1 VNTGKNL
8 PLSGKNDEQLRTV
21 ARSAE
26 VLELL
31 VGEGALTLRDVQRR
45 LGLGHSVA
53 HRILQTWTALEYLSF
68 NPETKV
74 YRAGTKL
81 MWVGTKVRTALD
93 DPDLHARL
101 ATITEQLG
109 FTTNVG
115 ILEGRVVVH
124 VARSAVRQL
133 LPFEVHAGSSLPAHA
148 TAIGRVLLAYLPESR
163 VRALYS
169 EAGFAVYTENT
180 IADLPALLADLA
192 HVRSAGYAVAI
203 RMIESGIGSV
213 AVPLRDADGRVVAAL
228 NAVGPTASF
237 APADVRD
244 RILPLLRQLAA
255 APVDL
260 PAIFGGHRRREALGA

>member
-1 VNTGKNL
+1 VDTGKNL
-8 PLSGKNDEQLRTV
+8 PLGGKNDEQLRTV

-109 FTTNVG
+109 FTANVG

-148 TAIGRVLLAYLPESR
+148 TAIGRVLLSALPESR
-163 VRALYS
+163 VRTLYS

-180 IADLPALLADLA
+180 IADLPTLLADLA
-192 HVRSAGYAVAI
+192 QVRSSGYAVAI
-203 RMIESGIGSV
+203 RTIETGIASV

-255 APVDL
+255 APIEL

>member
-1 VNTGKNL
+1 VETGKSL
-8 PLSGKNDEQLRTV
+8 PLTGKNDEQLRTV

-101 ATITEQLG
+101 ASITDQLG
-109 FTTNVG
+109 FTANVG

-148 TAIGRVLLAYLPESR
+148 TAIGRVLLAYMPESR
-163 VRALYS
+163 VRALYG

-180 IADLPALLADLA
+180 IADLPTLLTDLA
-192 HVRSAGYAVAI
+192 QVRSAGYAVAI
-203 RMIESGIGSV
+203 RTIETGIGSV
-213 AVPLRDADGRVVAAL
+213 AVPLRDAEGRVVAAL

-244 RILPLLRQLAA
+244 RVLPLLRQLAA
-255 APVDL
+255 APVEL
-260 PAIFGGHRRREALGA
+260 PAIFGGARRREALGA